1 MYANTYRIF
10 LLLLLILASIRMS
23 TANAQIQIQTITDL
37 QLKLP
42 FRPGSEWQTTAG
54 WDGANH
60 QQAWNWNA
68 VDFVPVG
75 RSCLGESV
83 LAAAPGK
90 VINVAYHNPH
100 HEIEIAHD
108 VSPYRTLYAHLNTV
122 TAFSE
127 GQRVTYGTQIG
138 TCGGYPNFVPHL
150 HFLLFT
156 GTWDASDGIIP
167 IPIDGISDQNRL
179 KSNQRGLYSTNGA
192 PNVPPNIPTLV
203 SPANGTTLGSRSVT
217 LQWQD
222 TGDPDN
228 GPNTY
233 RNYSGWVWNA
243 ANTWSQE
250 IPWQNATSASITVPT
265 DGTYYWKVQ
274 SGDGAVGSGWTSTW
288 SFTVHVNQ
296 PPNIPT
302 LVSPANG
309 TTLGSRS
316 VTLQWQDTGD
326 PDNGPNTYRNYSGW
340 VWNAANTWSQEIP
353 WQNAT
358 SASITVPADGTYYWK
373 VQSGD
378 GAVGSGWTSTWSFTI
393 INIPNPPSELIQT
406 VAIHD
411 ILTISWKDNSDNET
425 GFNIYKWAWDG
436 SKWEFL
442 PYAAVGANAT
452 TFIDSNLNCN
462 TDYFYQV
469 SAYNTSG
476 ESRRADWVKATTSA
490 CPVPVAPDNLATS
503 NETSTSVTLNWRDNS
518 ADEDGFY
525 IYKWGWD
532 GVTWD
537 FYYLD
542 TVSANTTSFTD
553 TNLNCE
559 SDYYYT
565 VSAYNTFGESG
576 KAGWVKGTT
585 NSCPIHE
592 PTAMPTVSPPP
603 TLEPTTTPIIP
614 PTATA
619 LPTVTAAPTT
629 LPNAPD
635 KYRIFVPITMR

>member
-250 IPWQNATSASITVPT
+250 IPWQNATSASITVP
-265 DGTYYWKVQ
+265 
-274 SGDGAVGSGWTSTW
+274 
-288 SFTVHVNQ
+288 
-296 PPNIPT
+296 
-302 LVSPANG
+302 
-309 TTLGSRS
+309 
-316 VTLQWQDTGD
+316 
-326 PDNGPNTYRNYSGW
+326 
-340 VWNAANTWSQEIP
+340 
-353 WQNAT
+353 
-358 SASITVPADGTYYWK
+358 ADGTYYWK

-378 GAVGSGWTSTWSFTI
+378 GAVGSSWTSTWSFTI

-425 GFNIYKWAWDG
+425 GFNIFKDG
-436 SKWEFL
+436 
-442 PYAAVGANAT
+442 
-452 TFIDSNLNCN
+452 
-462 TDYFYQV
+462 
-469 SAYNTSG
+469 
-476 ESRRADWVKATTSA
+476 
-490 CPVPVAPDNLATS
+490 
-503 NETSTSVTLNWRDNS
+503 TL
-518 ADEDGFY
+518 
-525 IYKWGWD
+525 I
-532 GVTWD
+532 
-537 FYYLD
+537 
-542 TVSANTTSFTD
+542 
-553 TNLNCE
+553 
-559 SDYYYT
+559 
-565 VSAYNTFGESG
+565 
-576 KAGWVKGTT
+576 
-585 NSCPIHE
+585 
-592 PTAMPTVSPPP
+592 
-603 TLEPTTTPIIP
+603 
-614 PTATA
+614 
-619 LPTVTAAPTT
+619 TT
-629 LPNAPD
+629 LPANTQQFTENFVVLLPPSSNVTYGVQALGSNGASNIATGSV
-635 KYRIFVPITMR
+635 KYCP